1 MTIDETE
8 RSRSREVAADFGRVL
23 GTTRAGRLRHLVK
36 MTGLPPEAVLDLALE
51 LVDVASR
58 KLTVPPLTRTAVQLG
73 AARWRDV
80 SVEDRSKLLRR
91 AAQARWAK
99 VKKARRRSS
108 GSK

>member
-1 MTIDETE
+1 MALDQAEAL
-8 RSRSREVAADFGRVL
+8 RRREVTADLGRLL
-23 GTTRAGRLRHLVK
+23 GATRTGRLRRLVK
-36 MTGLPPEAVLDLALE
+36 ITGLPPESVLDLALE

-80 SVEDRSKLLRR
+80 TAEDRSALLRR

-99 VKKARRRSS
+99 ARRARRRS
-108 GSK
+108 